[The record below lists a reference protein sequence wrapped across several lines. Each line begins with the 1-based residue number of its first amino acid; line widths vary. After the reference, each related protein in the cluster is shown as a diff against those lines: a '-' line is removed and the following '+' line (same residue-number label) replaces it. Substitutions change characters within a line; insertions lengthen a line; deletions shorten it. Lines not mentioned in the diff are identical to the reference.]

1 MYLIKVKNV
10 IYLTVECSGSAL
22 LTLLTDRPGQLEER
36 FSKSTQPQETDQ
48 SSSIA
53 KGIIQLKN
61 AVERVTLQ
69 KICNKNSPTLAN
81 LLK

>member
-1 MYLIKVKNV
+1 MNLTKVKNV
-10 IYLTVECSGSAL
+10 IYSTVECSGSAL

-53 KGIIQLKN
+53 KVGLF
-61 AVERVTLQ
+61 
-69 KICNKNSPTLAN
+69 NSRRLWKEKLYKRAAIEIVLP
-81 LLK
+81 